1 MLLILIIKY
10 LFNVLDPTTYWKGIF
25 PSPTTFFTISPFP
38 GSNSYQY
45 TDNQIQEVFT
55 IVNQNRSQII
65 LIGKSGTIAYLNN
78 TILMFRVNSTRELST
93 GTTGSFIK
101 GNKTNYYYYHTII

>member
-1 MLLILIIKY
+1 L
-10 LFNVLDPTTYWKGIF
+10 NVLDPTTYWKGIF

-101 GNKTNYYYYHTII
+101 GNKTNYYYYYYHTII